1 MTYEIKT
8 LPLSAIRTNGGTQT
22 RVQLNAAAVKEYG
35 EAMTEGVH
43 FPPVIVF
50 FDGTDHWLADG
61 FHRVQASMD
70 IGALSITSEV
80 RPGDQRAARLFS
92 TGANGAHGVPPTT
105 ADKRRAVTVLL
116 QDAEWGDWSDR
127 EMARQCKVSHAFVA
141 KTRKSYLDS
150 ESRCEPEKPYLDSES
165 RCAPENPYLET
176 FPDSPAETVKKVSRG
191 GKTYEMKTD
200 GVSKANKA
208 RATPADKQADEPTV
222 ATPPEKHD
230 EAPGPV
236 KASKA
241 SGSPEIAEL
250 MSIIADLKAKNEALT
265 EEVEALREVAA
276 GADETLKELVLV
288 QAIVDANP
296 PLAEAVAKAKQLSAE
311 VFSLRESNR
320 ALQSE
325 TNEAIRLCKAAQ
337 RRADRLEKAARE
349 HAA

>member
-92 TGANGAHGVPPTT
+92 TGANGAHGVPPTV
-105 ADKRRAVTVLL
+105 ADKRRAVMTMLN
-116 QDAEWGDWSDR
+116 DAEWATWSDR
-127 EMARQCKVSHAFVA
+127 DVSRQCKVSHPFVA
-141 KTRKSYLDS
+141 KMRASLETFPDS
-150 ESRCEPEKPYLDSES
+150 RPESH
-165 RCAPENPYLET
+165 LET

-191 GKTYEMKTD
+191 GKAYEMKTD

-208 RATPADKQADEPTV
+208 RATPADEPTV
-222 ATPPEKHD
+222 ATPPERHD

-241 SGSPEIAEL
+241 SGSPEVAEL

-276 GADETLKELVLV
+276 GAEETQNQLVLV
-288 QAIVDANP
+288 QAIVDADP
-296 PLAEAVAKAKQLSAE
+296 PLAESVAMNKRFKAE
-311 VFSLRESNR
+311 IDSLRGAVR
-320 ALQSE
+320 ALESE
-325 TNEAIRLCKAAQ
+325 KNEAIRLCRAAQ

-349 HAA
+349 QAA

>member
-92 TGANGAHGVPPTT
+92 TGANGAHGVPPTV
-105 ADKRRAVTVLL
+105 ADKRRAVMTMLN
-116 QDAEWGDWSDR
+116 DAEWATWSDR
-127 EMARQCKVSHAFVA
+127 DVSRQCKVSHPFVA
-141 KTRKSYLDS
+141 KMRASLETKRNPIFPDS
-150 ESRCEPEKPYLDSES
+150 RPESH
-165 RCAPENPYLET
+165 LET

-191 GKTYEMKTD
+191 GKAYEMKTD

-208 RATPADKQADEPTV
+208 RATPADEPTV
-222 ATPPEKHD
+222 ATPPERHD

-241 SGSPEIAEL
+241 SGSPEVAEL
-250 MSIIADLKAKNEALT
+250 MAIIADLKAKNEALT